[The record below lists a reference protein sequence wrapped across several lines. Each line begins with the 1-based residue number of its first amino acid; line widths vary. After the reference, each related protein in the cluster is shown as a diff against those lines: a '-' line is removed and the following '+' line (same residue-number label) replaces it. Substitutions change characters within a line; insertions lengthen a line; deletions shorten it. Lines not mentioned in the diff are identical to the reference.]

1 MVNSIKENLKK
12 IIELHK
18 GNQIKYPSLITAQGV
33 DGSHNI
39 IQFETMNFSKE
50 IIHDSI
56 DIINFFENLFV
67 NDKEM
72 FFNAIIN
79 TCQIIYLTH
88 SINRQLNIDDIC
100 TEYATIIEN
109 FLLNK
114 EQYFVEIRVF
124 PEITHIKNPSG
135 WHQHHYNNIEK
146 SIFAHKSGIS
156 SSDFLKRLANSVV
169 FRKNLNKF
177 INKSYDGVVE
187 EVERDL
193 VAFGLGLKYPVVLD
207 EIKIIS
213 EPWFAYPSSPFQFQ
227 KMWGYWENNTYDA
240 NTAQFFSRQRC
251 PPFDYTDHSEDITKW
266 SNLLSE
272 KDMKGAIFPF
282 TLILRGLLNM
292 LSSVN
297 GISFGNRNKAL
308 IGIHDALV
316 GMDGLIR
323 YLREEKYGHQKV
335 FIKTWK
341 DIVKKLGYCSHK
353 SIIKNLY
360 FLRCSLAHGDPD
372 DVKSQLK
379 NAKLILGDKYNKNN
393 YDAPSFGWEF
403 GHFLIKV
410 IELFSN
416 EPELLRNLYQIKNN
430 NSFFTKILQFLKVK
444 L

>member
-18 GNQIKYPSLITAQGV
+18 GNQIKYLSLITAQGA

-56 DIINFFENLFV
+56 DIINFFENLFA
-67 NDKEM
+67 NDKEI
-72 FFNAIIN
+72 FFNAVIN

-100 TEYATIIEN
+100 GEHATKIGK
-109 FLLNK
+109 FLQNK

-135 WHQHHYNNIEK
+135 WLQHHYSNIEK

-156 SSDFLKRLANSVV
+156 SSDFLKLLANSVV
-169 FRKNLNKF
+169 FRKNLNNFNIKT
-177 INKSYDGVVE
+177 YDGIVE
-187 EVERDL
+187 AVERDL

-213 EPWFAYPSSPFQFQ
+213 EPWFDYPPPPFQFQ
-227 KMWGYWENNTYDA
+227 KRWGYWDNNTYDA
-240 NTAQFFSRQRC
+240 NTAQFFSGQKY
-251 PPFDYTDHSEDITKW
+251 PLFDYTDHSNEITKW
-266 SNLLSE
+266 TNLLSE
-272 KDMKGAIFPF
+272 KDMKGAVFPF

-297 GISFGNRNKAL
+297 GTSLGNRSKAL

-316 GMDGLIR
+316 GMDGLVR
-323 YLREEKYGHQKV
+323 YLRKGSKKIYIKHKDC
-335 FIKTWK
+335 FINGWK
-341 DIVKKLGYCSHK
+341 NILSEIGFKNIDLILDKLY
-353 SIIKNLY
+353 L
-360 FLRCSLAHGDPD
+360 LRCSLAHGDPD
-372 DVKSQLK
+372 D
-379 NAKLILGDKYNKNN
+379 INKNLEEALRELDSSN
-393 YDAPSFGWEF
+393 NELLNIFYFCRKFSD
-403 GHFLIKV
+403 FLIK
-410 IELFSN
+410 IIKLFEDKS
-416 EPELLRNLYQIKNN
+416 ELLRKLYN
-430 NSFFTKILQFLKVK
+430 
-444 L
+444 